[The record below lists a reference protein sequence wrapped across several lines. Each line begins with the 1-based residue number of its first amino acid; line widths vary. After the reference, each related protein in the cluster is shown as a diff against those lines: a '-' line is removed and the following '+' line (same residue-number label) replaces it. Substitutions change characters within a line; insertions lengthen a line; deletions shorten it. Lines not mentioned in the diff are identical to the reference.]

1 VERLQQWEPVGTS
14 GRTRDRSRVLARAHA
29 HQTCLLQPMPGPE
42 AARGHLGHA
51 GPYFLEPSA
60 HFFNLELA
68 DTNSNDYSTAKLT
81 ELLQFAMTTP

>member
-1 VERLQQWEPVGTS
+1 
-14 GRTRDRSRVLARAHA
+14 
-29 HQTCLLQPMPGPE
+29 MPGSE

-60 HFFNLELA
+60 HFLNLELA
-68 DTNSNDYSTAKLT
+68 DTNSNDHSTAKLT